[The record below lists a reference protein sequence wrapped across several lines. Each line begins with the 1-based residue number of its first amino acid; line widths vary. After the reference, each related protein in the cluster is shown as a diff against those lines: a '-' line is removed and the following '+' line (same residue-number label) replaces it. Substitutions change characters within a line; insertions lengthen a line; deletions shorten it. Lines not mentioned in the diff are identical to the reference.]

1 MHNGPMAAINR
12 ELADFLRRARSQQDP
27 RRAGLPADTRVR
39 RVPGLRREEVALL
52 AGVSTDYYA
61 RLEQGRRI
69 VPSPAVVAALAR
81 ALCLDPAGRSHLE
94 DLIGIGASGSPRG
107 RTAGAMPGVQ
117 RIRPGVQRLLDNLD
131 TVPVLVLGRGS
142 NVLAANR
149 LARALFADFEQMPA
163 RERNY
168 ARWILLDPGARD
180 LFVDWDQQ
188 ARAAVESLRLEFGA
202 HPNDRSTTE
211 LIDELRAQSP
221 EFDQWWNEHRV
232 YQRTY
237 GTKQLRHPV
246 VGDLSIDY
254 ETVTLPGDKETALF
268 LYSTEPNSPSQ
279 RALNLLASWSLSAA
293 SLPHTPPA

>member
-1 MHNGPMAAINR
+1 MPAINR
-12 ELADFLRRARSQQDP
+12 ELADFLRRARSKQDP
-27 RRAGLPADTRVR
+27 RRAGLPTDARVR

-69 VPSPAVVAALAR
+69 VPSPAVIDALAR
-81 ALCLDPAGRSHLE
+81 ALNLDPAGRSHLE
-94 DLIGIGASGSPRG
+94 DLIGAGSTESPRG
-107 RTAGAMPGVQ
+107 RTRGAVPGVQ
-117 RIRPGVQRLLDNLD
+117 RIRPGVQQLLDNLD

-142 NVLAANR
+142 HVLAANR
-149 LARALFADFEQMPA
+149 LARALLADFEQLPA

-168 ARWILLDPGARD
+168 ARWILLDPGARE

-202 HPNDRSTTE
+202 HPNDRTLTE
-211 LIDELRAQSP
+211 LIDDLRNQSP

-237 GTKQLRHPV
+237 GTKRLRHPV

-254 ETVTLPGDKETALF
+254 ETLTLPGDKETTMF
-268 LYSTEPNSPSQ
+268 LYSTEPHSPSQ
-279 RALNLLASWSLSAA
+279 RALNLLASWSLSPA
-293 SLPHTPPA
+293 SIRDAPPT